1 MQVVSIKD
9 NPEIVEFLR
18 TSLKDIDEA
27 YLLENY
33 HPDYES
39 SLGNL
44 FRIISKGWFT
54 VGNYYVMISEQG
66 EYAGSAGWNQ
76 LNDTTA
82 LALVRAY
89 VPKKFRT
96 TYIMGQH
103 ILPKIIEE
111 TKNYAHT
118 WITFNDYNKMMYDAI
133 VRIRSSRSS
142 SLLPWPDIYRKFKPL
157 GQHTVNNILQY
168 VAEYERIIP

>member
-9 NPEIVEFLR
+9 NPNLISFLR
-18 TSLKDIDEA
+18 ENLKEVDEA
-27 YLLENY
+27 HLLENY
-33 HPDYES
+33 HPDYEK
-39 SLGNL
+39 SLGNI
-44 FRIISKGWFT
+44 FRVISKGRFD
-54 VGNYYVMISEQG
+54 VGNYFVMITDQG
-66 EYAGSAGWNQ
+66 EYAGSAGWNH
-76 LNDTTA
+76 LDDSTA

-96 TYIMGQH
+96 NYIMGEH

-111 TKNYAHT
+111 TADYKHT

-133 VRIRSSRSS
+133 VRIRSRKSS

-168 VAEYERIIP
+168 VAEYERSIP